1 MLPAI
6 RRTLY
11 WGAVLLSLCL
21 LIAAQVATPAHA
33 QDAGAIQVL
42 TGILRPDEGIYYQVN
57 GLQQGQTL
65 YVHADNTSGNL
76 DPFLAVFAGETDVDQ
91 LRKQFA
97 ESVAALMAA
106 GNGPIVAANATA
118 EALSLA
124 WNDDLDASHAAGLAF
139 QAPADG
145 DYLLLLRSSLAR
157 PTFGG
162 YRLLVG
168 RDAPEVLTGNATPT
182 GDTLVVMDAERS
194 THTRGTQEVIGELT
208 TPKVT
213 TFYPL
218 APVDAGDTLAV
229 RVEATSGDLR
239 PIVELQDPTGKPV
252 RIGNSA
258 GQQTEALVEYTFPN
272 ADSGYTLHISAGG
285 APEQPTSGAFHV
297 LAAVNEPVPQSDPI
311 ETAGRPILQLPI
323 PVSLGVK
330 LQQLTAV
337 DQKAENYGA
346 QVALRM
352 EWQDPAMAY
361 DPDKCHCSEKTY
373 STEAFKDFVNA
384 AKGRWP
390 EFTLYNQQDNRW
402 TQNKHV
408 TVYPDGRAVYL
419 ERFTTKFQAPD
430 FYFRRFPFDEQQ
442 FFIRVDGIY
451 PEEAFIWV
459 DNPQYTEVGTQ
470 LGEEEWYVTSSDTEV
485 STQAI
490 STKRPTSRYSFQFDA
505 RRHLS
510 YYIFRFFV
518 PLGLILLVSWITF
531 FLVDFTKRIEAASAN
546 LLLFIA
552 WNFAIGGDLPHL
564 NYLTFMDA
572 LIFSAF
578 IISVTMV
585 LYNVI
590 LRRLEIK
597 GQREKADRIDKVM
610 IYAYPLS
617 YLAAIAILYFFFF

>member
-1 MLPAI
+1 MLPAF
-6 RRTLY
+6 RHAPY
-11 WGAVLLSLCL
+11 WSAVALSLCL
-21 LIAAQVATPAHA
+21 LIAAQLATTAHA
-33 QDAGAIQVL
+33 QDAGAIQEL
-42 TGILRPDEGIYYQVN
+42 TGILRPDEGIYFRVN
-57 GLQQGQTL
+57 GLQRGQTL
-65 YVHADNTSGNL
+65 YVHAVNTSGNL
-76 DPFLAVFAGETDVDQ
+76 DPFLAVLAGETDVDL

-97 ESVAALMAA
+97 ESVAALLVA
-106 GNGPIVAANATA
+106 GNGPIVAADLTA

-124 WNDDLDASHAAGLAF
+124 WNDDLDVSHAAGLAF

-145 DYLLLLRSSLAR
+145 DYLLLLRSSLVR

-168 RDAPEVLTGNATPT
+168 LDAPQVLTGNAAPT
-182 GDTLVVMDAERS
+182 GDTVVVMDAERS
-194 THTRGTQEVIGELT
+194 THTRGTQQVIGELT

-213 TFYPL
+213 TYYSL
-218 APVDAGDTLAV
+218 APVDAGDTLV
-229 RVEATSGDLR
+229 LRVEATSGDLR
-239 PIVELQDPTGKPV
+239 PIVELHDPTGKPV

-258 GQQTEALVEYTFPN
+258 GQQTEALVEYTFPST
-272 ADSGYTLHISAGG
+272 DSGYKLHISAGG
-285 APEQPTSGAFHV
+285 APEQPTSGAFRV
-297 LAAVNEPVPQSDPI
+297 LAAINEPIPPSDAI
-311 ETAGRPILQLPI
+311 ETGGRPILQLPI

-352 EWQDPAMAY
+352 EWQDPALAF
-361 DPDKCHCSEKTY
+361 DPDKCRCSEKTY
-373 STEAFKDFVNA
+373 STESFKDFINA
-384 AKGRWP
+384 AKSRWP
-390 EFTLYNQQDNRW
+390 EFTLYNQQNNRW
-402 TQNKHV
+402 TQNRHV

-419 ERFTTKFQAPD
+419 ERFTTTFQAPD
-430 FYFRRFPFDEQQ
+430 FYFRRFPFDEQK
-442 FFIRVDGIY
+442 FFIHVDGIY

-459 DNPQYTEVGTQ
+459 DNPQYTEVGAQ

-485 STQAI
+485 STEAI
-490 STKRPTSRYSFQFDA
+490 STKRPTSRYSFRFVA

-510 YYIFRFFV
+510 YYIFRFFL

-590 LRRLEIK
+590 LRRMEIRDCRA
-597 GQREKADRIDKVM
+597 GADRIDRVM